1 MADFAAIEC
10 GSYTVIVW
18 SYNIHLQLPEF
29 TVFNWEDYRRTG
41 SMSFT
46 QDSQDYMK
54 LVSARSMSS
63 NDHPNV
69 LLNSSLCFGFFWS
82 FSFQFFSLSL
92 FVLIFEVFQY
102 SFLFSS

>member
-46 QDSQDYMK
+46 PDSQDYMR

-63 NDHPNV
+63 NDHLNA
-69 LLNSSLCFGFFWS
+69 LLVSSLFGFF
-82 FSFQFFSLSL
+82 L
-92 FVLIFEVFQY
+92 E
-102 SFLFSS
+102 FLFPVFLPFSVCLDF

>member
-29 TVFNWEDYRRTG
+29 TVFNWEDYCRTG
-41 SMSFT
+41 FMSFT
-46 QDSQDYMK
+46 QDSQDCMK

-63 NDHPNV
+63 NDSLNV
-69 LLNSSLCFGFFWS
+69 LLVSSLFWS
-82 FSFQFFSLSL
+82 FL
-92 FVLIFEVFQY
+92 E
-102 SFLFSS
+102 FLFPVFLPFSVCLDF